1 MGLSAS
7 ESGKPT
13 RLYAAQIVC
22 FESGKI
28 KSLYAPE
35 PEKIIRLLAAE
46 SGKIKGLYAPESG
59 KIKGLYTT
67 GSGKIMRVFETYF
80 ECNLTFFFYLTGSDL
95 VPDHLDAGEAD
106 QGARLG
112 KHSFQKNATFLRSFA
127 FFSKEC
133 NVLAFFCVLY
143 KKTAA
148 FFAFFYVLIKECCVL
163 CVLLHSL

>member
-46 SGKIKGLYAPESG
+46 SGKIKGLYAQNSG
-59 KIKGLYTT
+59 AVYLFSTLFTVTAYCRGIHFF
-67 GSGKIMRVFETYF
+67 S
-80 ECNLTFFFYLTGSDL
+80 LTF
-95 VPDHLDAGEAD
+95 
-106 QGARLG
+106 
-112 KHSFQKNATFLRSFA
+112 
-127 FFSKEC
+127 
-133 NVLAFFCVLY
+133 
-143 KKTAA
+143 
-148 FFAFFYVLIKECCVL
+148 
-163 CVLLHSL
+163 